1 MRVGRMRFAGRHVL
15 TTGGSSGIGLAI
27 AKELA
32 RAGCHLHLA
41 ARRRDVLDQALSALE
56 AVRADASQEFSA
68 HPCDVSVR
76 AEVASLFAQLRE
88 RGRPP
93 SVVVNS
99 AGVSLAGYFQHIPVE
114 DFERVMR
121 VNYFGT
127 LYVLKEAVP
136 DMIAAR
142 DGCILNVSSVAGLL
156 GVFGYSA
163 YCASK
168 FAVCGLTQ
176 TLRSELKPHGIG
188 VSLLCPPDTDTPM
201 LRAEADNPPETR
213 ALSRTGGVLTAE
225 QVARSAMRGLRARKA
240 VIVPGAGGKLVAAA
254 QRFAPALMERVT
266 DRIVRRAAGS

>member
-1 MRVGRMRFAGRHVL
+1 MDIGRMRLAGRRVL

-32 RAGCHLHLA
+32 RAGCHLHIA
-41 ARRRDVLDQALSALE
+41 ARRPDALGRAVSALE
-56 AVRADASQEFSA
+56 AARADASQEFSA
-68 HPCDVSVR
+68 HVCDVSSP
-76 AEVASLFAQLRE
+76 AEVAALFSMLRA

-93 SVVVNS
+93 SVVINS
-99 AGVSLAGYFQHIPVE
+99 AGVSLAGYFQQTPAE

-136 DMIAAR
+136 DMVAAR

-176 TLRSELKPHGIG
+176 TLRSELKPHCIQ

-201 LRAEADNPPETR
+201 FRAEADSPPETR
-213 ALSRTGGVLTAE
+213 ALSRTGGLLTAE
-225 QVARSAMRGLRARKA
+225 QVARAAVSGLRRGKA

-254 QRFAPALMERVT
+254 QRFAPGLLERVT
-266 DRIVRRAAGS
+266 DRIIRRAAVS